1 MSIMTIRRF
10 LIKIN
15 NILKWRLR
23 NIFIDPFYIIKWD
36 VFPRLKRRTS
46 IHTIH
51 TSNKEI
57 NNEVKIPV
65 VIMTYK
71 RPIFFEKTLESF
83 IDLNGKNL
91 EQFLIIALI
100 QGDKDEETEKIIN
113 KHKNQFYNV
122 IYPGEN
128 LGCAGGY
135 SLLMKEALKLNLP
148 YIINLQDDFVSNES
162 LSDFIPELIELM
174 ERNMN
179 IGYIRL
185 RSIKDKVM
193 DYNKIS
199 RRKIKYKRVTGNVAS
214 GNAHFT
220 FNPTIAKSSVID
232 KIIPTNSEKDAMEKY
247 QKLGLKTGQ
256 LLTECFSHIGHER
269 VRDWVK

>member
-1 MSIMTIRRF
+1 MTIKRF
-10 LIKIN
+10 FIEIN

-23 NIFIDPFYIIKWD
+23 NTFIDPFYIIKWD
-36 VFPRLKRRTS
+36 VFPRLKRRVS
-46 IHTIH
+46 IHT
-51 TSNKEI
+51 TCSSNKDI
-57 NNEVKIPV
+57 NKKVKIPV

-83 IDLNGKNL
+83 IKLNRKNL
-91 EQFLIIALI
+91 EQFLIIILV
-100 QGDKDEETEKIIN
+100 QGDKDEETDKIIN
-113 KHKNQFYNV
+113 KHKNQLYNV
-122 IYPGEN
+122 IYPGKN

-135 SLLMKEALKLNLP
+135 SLLMKEALKAKLP
-148 YIINLQDDFVSNES
+148 YIINLQDDFISHES
-162 LSDFIPELIELM
+162 LSDYIPELVELM

-179 IGYIRL
+179 IAYIRL

-199 RRKIKYKRVTGNVAS
+199 RRKIKYKRVTGNIAC

-220 FNPTIAKSSVID
+220 FNPTITKSSVIE
-232 KIIPTNSEKDAMEKY
+232 KIIPTNSEKNAMEKY

-256 LLTECFSHIGHER
+256 LLADCFSHIGHER
-269 VRDWVK
+269 VKDWVK